1 LDFLE
6 ATRRLPRAVVVVR
19 VMKLD
24 EPPVG
29 RAELLIG
36 DAGLDA
42 EDRVRVAA
50 QGG

>member
-1 LDFLE
+1 ME
-6 ATRRLPRAVVVVR
+6 
-19 VMKLD
+19 LD

-29 RAELLIG
+29 RAKLVVG

-42 EDRVRVAA
+42 EDRVRIAA